1 MTLSVSGVQALT
13 VKGIDS
19 KGGVRDAVFKNNAY
33 LSRLRDKQDAWDGE
47 KQTIPFNYFDSTQT
61 NGKYYVGAETLSLD
75 MYDPI
80 TELAFELIELEETL
94 VITQRD
100 LAKNS
105 GKNGRIKLV
114 QSRLEIAEKALRERF
129 AKGIFSDG
137 TAATGALTT
146 AQFVG
151 MQAFLKSSSVNYGG
165 VTDTDVSAHVAYVA
179 DNSGTDRALTTSL
192 HQSVLGG
199 CSEGEEKPSVGIMR
213 QNVMDKFIELIK
225 PHQRTTR
232 EGSLD
237 GLGHAKNTLVYSGL
251 DHIVDNLAPSKSIV
265 FLNEKHVKLY
275 AHAEHDMRR
284 ESFGKLETMDAIMER
299 IFFKGAYACGVL
311 RYQGWL
317 KDISVA

>member
-19 KGGVRDAVFKNNAY
+19 AGGVRDAVFKNNAC
-33 LSRLRDKQDAWDGE
+33 LARLRDKQGMWDGL
-47 KQTIPFNYFDSTQT
+47 KLTIPFNYFDSTQT
-61 NGKYYVGAETLSLD
+61 NGKYYIGAESLSKD
-75 MYDPI
+75 IYDPI
-80 TELAFELIELEETL
+80 TELSFELIELEETL
-94 VITQRD
+94 VITKRD
-100 LAKNS
+100 LALNS

-114 QSRLEIAEKALRERF
+114 EKRLEICEKAMRERF
-129 AKGIFSDG
+129 TKGIFSDG

-146 AQFVG
+146 SQFVG
-151 MQAFLKSSSVNYGG
+151 MQAFLKASSVNYGG
-165 VTDTDVSAHVAYVA
+165 VTDTDVSQHVAYVL
-179 DNSGTDRALTTSL
+179 DNSGTARALTTSL

-225 PHQRTTR
+225 PHQRTVK
-232 EGSLD
+232 ENSLD
-237 GLGHAKNTLVYSGL
+237 GLGHAKNTLVYSGV
-251 DHIVDNLAPSKSIV
+251 DHIVDNLAPATSIV

-275 AHAEHDMRR
+275 AHGEYDMKR
-284 ESFGKLETMDAIMER
+284 ESFDKLEDSDAIMER
-299 IFFKGAYACGVL
+299 IFFKGAFACGVL